1 VPVSKTQKTIKH
13 MSYKYFLSTAVLG
26 LLLATGCQKLKED
39 PRSNLTPSTYF
50 KTQSDLDASV
60 AAIYTELTPDFAF
73 GFTTRMTSAF
83 GADDL
88 TTDPGLNKGDMRAF
102 DELNGA
108 STNGSLLNQWQGP
121 WAAVYQANNVL
132 ANYTKVTGST
142 QSALQQAA
150 GQAYFL
156 RAFSYYYLVRVFGAV
171 PNVTTPISASDRP
184 QRDSAS
190 KIYSTIVGDLQQ
202 AAAWLPAS
210 WPGQPG
216 RATSGAAR
224 ALLADVYLTMTGW
237 PLNQPQYYTQAAAEA
252 DSVINAGTYSLEPDF
267 KTVFTTNNGP
277 ESIFALQFD
286 VTGGV
291 PERSFGST
299 CVPLDE
305 SGLDGSGGWDDFYPE
320 INFYL
325 NSPKCYRSWC
335 TYYDTLKL
343 LNSDKK
349 TFTLV
354 PWNSPLTH
362 AGHPY
367 YKKFRQ
373 GLVTGGKPDGVNE
386 TGNSIL
392 SITPS
397 TNKAQDFI
405 RYPMVLLDFAEA
417 ADMSAN
423 GPSAAAYNAFN
434 LVRQRAGLPN
444 LTPGLSQQ
452 AFRDSVVQERAWEFA
467 GENGVRWFDIVRLQM
482 LPQIIAGRSPVENPI
497 NTSNALST
505 RYIAPIPAADMS
517 NDPNWKQNP
526 GY

>member
-1 VPVSKTQKTIKH
+1 
-13 MSYKYFLSTAVLG
+13 MNFKYLLPASMV
-26 LLLATGCQKLKED
+26 LLLGTACQKLNED
-39 PRSNLTPSTYF
+39 PKASLTPGTYF

-60 AAIYTELTPDFAF
+60 AAIYTELTPDYAF
-73 GFTTRMTSAF
+73 GFTTRMTSCF

-102 DELNGA
+102 DELFGQSN
-108 STNGSLLNQWQGP
+108 NGSLFNQWQGP
-121 WAAVYQANNVL
+121 WNAVYQANNVL
-132 ANYTKVTGST
+132 ANYAKVPSPAQT
-142 QSALQQAA
+142 LQQSA

-156 RAFSYYYLVRVFGAV
+156 RAFAYYYLVRVFG
-171 PNVTTPISASDRP
+171 PIPDITTEISSTTRP
-184 QRDSAS
+184 QRDSVS
-190 KIYSTIVGDLQQ
+190 KIYNTIVSDLTV
-202 AAAWLPAS
+202 AASWLPAS
-210 WPGQPG
+210 WPAGQPG

-237 PLNQPQYYTQAAAEA
+237 PLNQTQYYANAASEA
-252 DSVINAGTYSLEPDF
+252 DSVMTAGTYSLEPDF

-277 ESIFALQFD
+277 ESIFALQFN
-286 VTGGV
+286 VAAGV
-291 PERSFGST
+291 PERSYGSSS
-299 CVPLDE
+299 VPLDE
-305 SGLDGSGGWDDFYPE
+305 SGLDGSGGWDDYYPE

-367 YKKFRQ
+367 YKKFRAA
-373 GLVTGGKPDGVNE
+373 LVTGGVGDGVHE
-386 TGNSIL
+386 TDSVIY

-397 TNKAQDFI
+397 TNKAMDFI
-405 RYPMVLLDFAEA
+405 RYPMVLLDYAEA
-417 ADMSAN
+417 ADMGGS
-423 GPSAAAYNAFN
+423 GPSAAAYSAVN
-434 LVRQRAGLPN
+434 LIRARAGLPN
-444 LTPGLSQQ
+444 LTPGLSQT

-467 GENGVRWFDIVRLQM
+467 GENGVRWFDVVRLQM
-482 LPQIIAGRSPVENPI
+482 LPQIIAARNPKENPI
-497 NTSNALST
+497 NTSNPIST
-505 RYIAPIPAADMS
+505 RYLAPIPSSDMS
-517 NDPNWKQNP
+517 LDPQWTQNA